1 MLRAV
6 YDTNV
11 LISAFISRGSAEVLF
26 RAVLSGEVVLI
37 TSEDLLAEFRE
48 VLGRGKFGFST
59 QQVDR
64 MVRVVR
70 GAVIVVKPRQ
80 RIRIITQ
87 DPDDNLVLECAF
99 SGGADYVVSGD
110 KHLLDL
116 GKYRNIR
123 IISVKEFKK
132 FLKT

>member
-1 MLRAV
+1 
-6 YDTNV
+6 
-11 LISAFISRGSAEVLF
+11 
-26 RAVLSGEVVLI
+26 
-37 TSEDLLAEFRE
+37 
-48 VLGRGKFGFST
+48 
-59 QQVDR
+59 

-70 GAVIVVKPRQ
+70 GAAIVVKPRQ
-80 RIRIITQ
+80 RIRIIAQ

-116 GKYRNIR
+116 GKYRNMR